1 MVTLV
6 AAGIVFAIANLRSP
20 NLPWQTIVGLAQPDF
35 DAEVHVELAATKR
48 HGHRRWCGH
57 RHTRAERCPW
67 QQALLPRG
75 TETRLGDAIRAIVNK
90 ERGGPLAGIVVATD
104 GGNNAGIDCDVSAK
118 VAQAAGIPVFAV
130 GLGSDRQPVNAR
142 VVDLEA
148 PKRVYPGDKFT
159 LTGYLQAY
167 GLAGRLVNVQ
177 LLVRCRRCARRR
189 RQISSARRRPSKKNA
204 PCDSRAMAKS

>member
-1 MVTLV
+1 M
-6 AAGIVFAIANLRSP
+6 
-20 NLPWQTIVGLAQPDF
+20 
-35 DAEVHVELAATKR
+35 
-48 HGHRRWCGH
+48 
-57 RHTRAERCPW
+57 
-67 QQALLPRG
+67 PRG

-118 VAQAAGIPVFAV
+118 LAQAAGIPVFAV

-148 PKRVYPGDKFT
+148 PKRVFPGDKFT

-167 GLAGRLVNVQ
+167 GL
-177 LLVRCRRCARRR
+177 RRAVW
-189 RQISSARRRPSKKNA
+189 
-204 PCDSRAMAKS
+204 